1 MPEVVIPFGPSQ
13 SDAEELGGA
22 QPIAMN
28 VCVDKAGVV
37 RRRPGVQL
45 LPAAPASVVD
55 ASGISLLHETEAGEL
70 YAVGN
75 HPTQKAVYRI
85 AAGSAVEVSAITGTK
100 VNGTNRP
107 TVAETEAMLV
117 FAAGAPPTK
126 YLYSTGETTLLGGSP
141 PAASH
146 VIANSSRLLLNNTAA
161 GLRGTINYS
170 EPALGSSIA
179 GHETWV
185 GLNAGSFQAEARPD
199 VVPALHENTAEV
211 FAFGRTSL
219 QYFAPDASTA
229 YAPVTTREHGVAAAY
244 SIIKADQAFVW
255 LDHQRRIVASD
266 GRSLKVLSDAIHSTL
281 NEMSVVSDCYGYR
294 VHTGFAECL
303 VFTFPTDGRTFAY
316 QVGGG
321 WSQWSGYQ
329 AGNWLPFAV
338 SAHFLAAGSN
348 ANYVG
353 TTDGRVAQLRDGFYD
368 DLGERIVAS
377 VTSGFQGHGTTARK
391 RTRALRIT
399 LRRGETPAVPGT
411 VGLLR
416 WRDDLGAWSDSL
428 PVYVGA
434 SGDSHP
440 VLTFRSVGWPYRM
453 RQWQFEFS
461 SAVSFSL
468 VSVVEDVEVLG
479 S

>member
-1 MPEVVIPFGPSQ
+1 MAEALIPFGPQQ
-13 SDAEELGGA
+13 SDAEPLSGA
-22 QPIAMN
+22 QPEAMN
-28 VCVDKAGVV
+28 VCIDQAGTV
-37 RRRPGVQL
+37 RRRPGIQTL
-45 LPAAPASVVD
+45 SAAPAGAVD
-55 ASGISLLHETEAGEL
+55 ATGISLLHETEAGEL

-75 HPTQKAVYRI
+75 HPTQKSLYRI
-85 AAGSAVEVSAITGTK
+85 AGGAAVDVSALSGVK
-100 VNGTNRP
+100 VNGVNRP

-117 FAAGAPPTK
+117 FAAGDPPTK
-126 YLYSTGETTLLGGSP
+126 YLYSTGQTSALGGGP

-170 EPALGSSIA
+170 GPALGSSIA

-185 GLNAGSFQAEARPD
+185 GLTAGSFQAEARPD

-219 QYFAPDASTA
+219 QFFSPDASTT
-229 YAPVTTREHGVAAAY
+229 YAPVSTREHGVAAPY
-244 SIIKADQAFVW
+244 SIVKADQAFVW

-281 NEMSVVSDCYGYR
+281 NGLSRVDDCYGYR
-294 VHTGFAECL
+294 VHTGFVEAL

-321 WSQWSGYQ
+321 WSQWSRYQ
-329 AGNWLPFAV
+329 AANWLPFTV
-338 SAHFLAAGSN
+338 SAHFLGAGSN
-348 ANYVG
+348 TNYVG
-353 TTDGRVAQLRDGFYD
+353 TTDGKVARLVDGAVD
-368 DLGERIVAS
+368 DLGDTIVAS
-377 VTSGFQGHGTTARK
+377 VTSGFQSHGTTARK
-391 RTRALRIT
+391 RTRALRVA
-399 LRRGETPAVPGT
+399 LRRGETPSSPGT
-411 VGLLR
+411 VGLMR

-434 SGDSHP
+434 PGDSHP

-453 RQWQFEFS
+453 RQWQFEFGS
-461 SAVSFSL
+461 TVSYSL
-468 VSVVEDVEVLG
+468 VGITEDFEVLG

>member
-1 MPEVVIPFGPSQ
+1 MPEVAIPFGPSQ
-13 SDAEELGGA
+13 SDAEELGGGV
-22 QPIAMN
+22 PIAMN
-28 VCVDKAGVV
+28 VCIDKAGVV
-37 RRRPGVQL
+37 RRRPGIQAL
-45 LPAAPASVVD
+45 AAAPAGVVD
-55 ASGISLLHETEAGEL
+55 ATGISLLHETEAGNL

-75 HPTQKAVYRI
+75 HPTQKPVYRI
-85 AAGSAVEVSAITGTK
+85 AGGVAADVSAGYR
-100 VNGTNRP
+100 VNGTRRP

-117 FAAGAPPTK
+117 FAAGDPPTK
-126 YLYSTGETTLLGGSP
+126 LEFSVGTTAALGGSP

-161 GLRGTINYS
+161 GLLGTVNYS
-170 EPALGSSIA
+170 GPALGSSIA
-179 GHETWV
+179 GHETWT
-185 GLNAGSFQAEARPD
+185 GLTAGSFQAEARPD

-219 QYFAPDASTA
+219 QYFAPDASTV
-229 YAPVTTREHGVAAAY
+229 YAPVTTREHGVAAPY
-244 SIIKADQAFVW
+244 SIVKADQAFVW

-281 NEMSVVSDCYGYR
+281 NEMTRVDDCYGYR
-294 VHTGFAECL
+294 VHTGFVECL
-303 VFTFPTDGRTFAY
+303 VFTFPADGRTFAY

-321 WSQWSGYQ
+321 WAQWSGYQ
-329 AGNWLPFAV
+329 ASNWTPFPV

-353 TTDGRVAQLRDGFYD
+353 TTDGKVAQLRDGFYD
-368 DLGERIVAS
+368 DLGSRIVAS
-377 VTSGFQGHGTTARK
+377 VTSGFQSHGTTARK
-391 RTRALRIT
+391 RTRALRVT
-399 LRRGETPAVPGT
+399 LRRGETPVVPGT
-411 VGLLR
+411 VGHLR
-416 WRDDLGAWSDSL
+416 WRDDLGAWSDAL

-468 VSVVEDVEVLG
+468 VGITEDVEVLG
-479 S
+479 A